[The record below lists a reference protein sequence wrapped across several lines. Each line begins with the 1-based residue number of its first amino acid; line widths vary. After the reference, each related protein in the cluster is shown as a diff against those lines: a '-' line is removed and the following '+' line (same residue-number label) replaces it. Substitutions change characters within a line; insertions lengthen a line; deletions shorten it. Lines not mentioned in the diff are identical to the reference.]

1 MGKLAGD
8 PKDLVH
14 NFKDMGSAHV
24 QSEILEQH
32 KDIAHTILN
41 LSGHVPGCAAQ
52 FICILHKTD

>member
-8 PKDLVH
+8 QKDLVH
-14 NFKDMGSAHV
+14 NFKDMGPASV

-32 KDIAHTILN
+32 KDLAHTILS

-52 FICILHKTD
+52 FI